1 VADSILLVD
10 DDPAILK
17 LLVHLLGKQGLATRT
32 AECGAEALAAI
43 RAQQPT
49 AIVLDLIL
57 PDANGKDLL
66 AEFQDLCPHV
76 PVVVLTASDTVD
88 DVVECMRLGA
98 VDYIQKPFDQTRV
111 VTSIH
116 NVIRHGALRASV
128 ESLSK
133 KLRHREGFA
142 SIIGNSAAIR
152 GTVDLLSRAAAN
164 DVVVLLQGESGTGK
178 EVAARSIHVESS
190 RRDGPFVAV
199 NCGAIPEGL
208 IESELFGHARGSF
221 SGAMASRIGS
231 FAQANGG
238 TIFLD
243 EVGDLRMDLQV
254 RLLRVLQE
262 RTVRPIGGAESTQLD
277 VRVIAASN
285 RDLKQEVAR
294 GTFREDLYYRLAV
307 FPVTLPPLRER
318 NADVLLIADSFVA
331 RFAAENDK
339 NINGF
344 SPEARHLLE
353 RYTWPGNVRELE
365 NAIERATILEDGARI
380 SVASLPDSV
389 VRGAGAQP
397 TESRGTYDD
406 APLDRLV
413 ELTKEP
419 MSIDDIVPLEDEERR
434 IIRRALE
441 LTNWDAQEASRRLRI
456 GRATIYRKIERYGLR
471 TATATRM
478 AR

>member
-1 VADSILLVD
+1 
-10 DDPAILK
+10 
-17 LLVHLLGKQGLATRT
+17 
-32 AECGAEALAAI
+32 
-43 RAQQPT
+43 
-49 AIVLDLIL
+49 
-57 PDANGKDLL
+57 
-66 AEFQDLCPHV
+66 
-76 PVVVLTASDTVD
+76 
-88 DVVECMRLGA
+88 
-98 VDYIQKPFDQTRV
+98 
-111 VTSIH
+111 
-116 NVIRHGALRASV
+116 
-128 ESLSK
+128 
-133 KLRHREGFA
+133 
-142 SIIGNSAAIR
+142 
-152 GTVDLLSRAAAN
+152 
-164 DVVVLLQGESGTGK
+164 
-178 EVAARSIHVESS
+178 
-190 RRDGPFVAV
+190 VAV

-221 SGAMASRIGS
+221 TGATASRIGS

-262 RTVRPIGGAESTQLD
+262 RSVRPIGGAEPTQLD

-294 GTFREDLYYRLAV
+294 GAFREDLYYRLAV

-318 NADVLLIADSFVA
+318 DADILLIADACVA
-331 RFAAENDK
+331 RFAAETGK

-344 SPEARHLLE
+344 SPEARHVLE
-353 RYTWPGNVRELE
+353 RYPWPGNVRELE
-365 NAIERATILEDGARI
+365 NAIERATILEDGNRI
-380 SVASLPDSV
+380 SEASLPDIVLRGVGRQPRRS
-389 VRGAGAQP
+389 RGASAD
-397 TESRGTYDD
+397 T
-406 APLDRLV
+406 PLELLV
-413 ELTKEP
+413 ESTKEP

-471 TATATRM
+471 SALRSNS